1 MCFTNMAPRQVA
13 SWASC
18 AGEVASQAW
27 PRVKK
32 DAGDTE
38 AVVKSVLSL
47 ETYDQFFLLRSKH

>member
-1 MCFTNMAPRQVA
+1 MAPRQVA

-27 PRVKK
+27 PRVRK